1 MSEGKADYTIAITII
16 ASALILSGVIWVAS
30 SNISSSISDLKSSLN
45 YTGSVS
51 GNSVPTIVPTPTPQ
65 ANARQTISTQETAVE
80 GSASAPVEIIEFSD
94 FQCPYCRTFYVD
106 TYKQLVKDYV
116 DTGKAKI
123 YFKQFPLS
131 QIHPG
136 AEIAAEAAECASD
149 QGKFWEMHD
158 KMFDEQQKQGSGTV
172 AFTKDDLKNW
182 AKTITGLNAQTF
194 NSCLD
199 SGSKAAVVQQ
209 QQTQGIQAGVDGTP
223 TFFVNGLKLVGA
235 QPYSAFKQL
244 IDSELAG

>member
-1 MSEGKADYTIAITII
+1 MTEGNYTIAITII

-30 SNISSSISDLKSSLN
+30 SNVSSSISDLKSSIQAI
-45 YTGSVS
+45 GVS
-51 GNSVPTIVPTPTPQ
+51 AVNQQGTPTATPT
-65 ANARQTISTQETAVE
+65 ANPNARQTISTQGAAVK
-80 GSASAPVEIIEFSD
+80 GDSKAPVEIIEFSD

-116 DTGKAKI
+116 DTGKAVI
-123 YFKQFPLS
+123 YFEQFPLS
-131 QIHPG
+131 QIHPS
-136 AEIAAEAAECASD
+136 AEIAAEASECAND

-172 AFTKDDLKNW
+172 SFTKDDLKNW
-182 AKTITGLNAQTF
+182 AKTITGLNSQTF
-194 NSCLD
+194 NACLD
-199 SGSKAAVVQQ
+199 SGEKATDVQEQ
-209 QQTQGIQAGVDGTP
+209 QNRGIQAGVDGTP

-244 IDSELAG
+244 LDSELAG